1 MRLDTTIE
9 GAAATRESRQWMFSS
24 GLECLRVTPFIV
36 IDHACGICSIALH
49 LDWRHLIERL
59 VVQPLSL
66 HNRTR

>member
-1 MRLDTTIE
+1 
-9 GAAATRESRQWMFSS
+9 MFSS

-36 IDHACGICSIALH
+36 IDHAFGICSITLH